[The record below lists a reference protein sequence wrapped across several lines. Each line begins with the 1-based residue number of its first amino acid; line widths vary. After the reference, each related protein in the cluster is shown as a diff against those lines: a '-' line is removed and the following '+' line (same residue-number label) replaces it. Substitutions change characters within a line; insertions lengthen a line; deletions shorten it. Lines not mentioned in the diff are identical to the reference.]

1 MLLVLVLVVVV
12 VVVVVGVVVVVVI
25 LQSRVIYVYH
35 SCELDV
41 QFKRFLAVGSGRA
54 GGPCF
59 NLKFRAAM
67 GFRQVT
73 DLSDYSIPELLKLIR
88 CATRV
93 LQQKLSGEANPA
105 QGWSDTDS
113 GVSVIEAGISA
124 AASTA
129 DRST

>member
-12 VVVVVGVVVVVVI
+12 VVVVGVVVVVVVI

-67 GFRQVT
+67 GFR
-73 DLSDYSIPELLKLIR
+73 
-88 CATRV
+88 
-93 LQQKLSGEANPA
+93 
-105 QGWSDTDS
+105 
-113 GVSVIEAGISA
+113 
-124 AASTA
+124 
-129 DRST
+129 